1 MDRSNGTDVFD
12 LMAGGILR
20 TETTDENKIRM
31 IRVLV
36 QMLEDEGWVCQDSS
50 VHWNHPVVQAV
61 FKAKEE
67 EKKAVRCKLPEMDR
81 ATPMWITPRPICLP
95 RNQIYRGWYYRAD
108 GTRVEFEQE
117 VKAQGN
123 QGDKADNA

>member
-1 MDRSNGTDVFD
+1 MMLDSLLILLLFCGVMLGAMHIMARKTRKAIPTRDVLGDLLTRITELTPEERQVFAAQLTAVALKTTFTMGEAENAIRSGMME
-12 LMAGGILR
+12 LIA
-20 TETTDENKIRM
+20 
-31 IRVLV
+31 
-36 QMLEDEGWVCQDSS
+36 
-50 VHWNHPVVQAV
+50 
-61 FKAKEE
+61 
-67 EKKAVRCKLPEMDR
+67 
-81 ATPMWITPRPICLP
+81 PRPIWLP

>member
-1 MDRSNGTDVFD
+1 MTEIFLLLLLFSVPMLAVLLLSLKTRKAIRTQAFDDLLLQIVELAPEERKVFAAQLTAVALKTTFTMGEAENAIRSGMME
-12 LMAGGILR
+12 LIA
-20 TETTDENKIRM
+20 
-31 IRVLV
+31 
-36 QMLEDEGWVCQDSS
+36 
-50 VHWNHPVVQAV
+50 
-61 FKAKEE
+61 
-67 EKKAVRCKLPEMDR
+67 
-81 ATPMWITPRPICLP
+81 PRPICLP